1 MSNVKIFTNNVEG
14 SAVNQIYTLVAQ
26 EAFKDSKVRIMPD
39 VHSGAGCVIG
49 FTADLGDKVIPN
61 VVGVDI
67 GCGMLTVELG
77 KIDLNLELLD
87 EAIKK
92 VVPHGFSIHSKSS
105 IYSSTKSMPF
115 DIKELKCYDELRNKE
130 NIELSLGSLG
140 GGNHFIEIDK
150 DDEDNKYLIIHT
162 GSRNLG
168 KQVADI
174 YQKKAISLI
183 NRASNDDKEK
193 IIKQL
198 KAENRQRDIPDAL
211 KALTPVIKI
220 PNELAYLEGENRLD
234 YLHDMRLCQRF
245 AYANRETIAKNIL
258 KKMNL
263 TEVNRFQTIHN
274 YIGDDNIVRKGSIS
288 AYKDEIVLIPIN
300 MRDGCIIGRGLGN
313 EDWNFSAPHGAGRIM
328 SRGDAKRNLDL
339 DQFTDDMKDV
349 YTTTANIST
358 IDESP
363 RAYKPMDEIVEN
375 IKDTVE
381 IIKIIK
387 PIYNF
392 KAAE

>member
-1 MSNVKIFTNNVEG
+1 M
-14 SAVNQIYTLVAQ
+14 
-26 EAFKDSKVRIMPD
+26 
-39 VHSGAGCVIG
+39 
-49 FTADLGDKVIPN
+49 
-61 VVGVDI
+61 
-67 GCGMLTVELG
+67 
-77 KIDLNLELLD
+77 
-87 EAIKK
+87 
-92 VVPHGFSIHSKSS
+92 
-105 IYSSTKSMPF
+105 
-115 DIKELKCYDELRNKE
+115 
-130 NIELSLGSLG
+130 
-140 GGNHFIEIDK
+140 NHFIEIDK

-211 KALTPVIKI
+211 KALTPAIKI

-349 YTTTANIST
+349 YTTTANLST